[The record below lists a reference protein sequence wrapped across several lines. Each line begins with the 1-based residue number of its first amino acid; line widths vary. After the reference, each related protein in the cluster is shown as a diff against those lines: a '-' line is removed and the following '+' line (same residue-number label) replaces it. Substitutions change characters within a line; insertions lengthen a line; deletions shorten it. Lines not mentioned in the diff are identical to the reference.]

1 MRAIRFLFVILLAI
15 VLIGLAL
22 ANRGMVTVKVFPANL
37 GSYLGLDWQVTMPLF
52 LLILLAMLIGMVL
65 GLVWEWLREAQLR
78 SESARR
84 ARELASLEREMG
96 RLRETRTVA
105 PQDDV
110 LAIVDAPANP
120 PAISR

>member
-1 MRAIRFLFVILLAI
+1 MILLAI